1 MVEAIAAAIA
11 GVSGAMTDRDDID
24 ALAGEYVLGT
34 LDASERA
41 AANARRLRDADFNQ
55 AIERWENRLSPLTAA
70 APAVSP
76 SPQTFEN
83 ILAHI
88 RSGSA
93 TSAQLIELKD
103 RLKFWRRTAA
113 VTSALAASL
122 VSIFVMQ
129 QMTPP
134 QKPKT
139 LVAVLQK
146 DAQSPAFLVSVDV
159 DNKFMTVRPVAAR
172 HEAGKSFELW
182 LIHDSLGKPRSLG
195 LIDDPAVIRPA
206 KLASYE
212 KSVIESA
219 TLAVSLEP
227 AGGSPT
233 GDPTG
238 PVVFSGKMI
247 EGSF

>member
-1 MVEAIAAAIA
+1 
-11 GVSGAMTDRDDID
+11 MTDRDDIE

-34 LDASERA
+34 LDAAERA
-41 AANARRLRDADFNQ
+41 AVEARRGRDPALHDAIQAWELRLAALNE
-55 AIERWENRLSPLTAA
+55 AAGPIAPSSGVLPRILSRI
-70 APAVSP
+70 AP
-76 SPQTFEN
+76 
-83 ILAHI
+83 
-88 RSGSA
+88 SGA
-93 TSAQLIELKD
+93 TSAQIIDLTG

-113 VTSALAASL
+113 ITSAMAASL
-122 VSIFVMQ
+122 LAIFLAREFA
-129 QMTPP
+129 PP
-134 QKPKT
+134 PKAKN

-159 DNKFMTVRPVAAR
+159 DNKLMTVRPVAAKPG
-172 HEAGKSFELW
+172 AGKSFELW

-206 KLASYE
+206 QLAKYD
-212 KSVIESA
+212 KSVIENA

-227 AGGSPT
+227 EGGSPT

-238 PVVFSGKMI
+238 PVLFAGKMI